1 MKKFIAFI
9 ALCSLLAYSSC
20 VSSQPAPS
28 GTSKK
33 PERKYD
39 LVLKTAETS
48 DEIRQISS
56 EAFGPDPDIKTL
68 KTKVETALSK
78 YPGNAELHE
87 IAALI
92 AVLESDND
100 SVFYHL
106 LKASFDLAGKD
117 SALYISLLSSMQLNP
132 DERTILIRALN
143 IITTSHKDQSVV
155 QTARDMLSG
164 LYLVEDDPEKA
175 RFEADSNRYIRKWMV
190 IGPFDNDSGKGFYEE
205 YPPEKESDFSK
216 KYKGKVVNVGW
227 RKIYSREKTGNI
239 PLSSLL
245 SPGNDSLAYLTTTVF
260 SPADK
265 EVYLHFSSDDSL
277 KVWINGTNIFS
288 DENIEYHGN
297 DNVVIKTRLF
307 KGDNSILLK
316 SCQKSGPWSVSARI
330 TDISGNVSTDLVFK
344 YDKAKDVNSA
354 APEYS
359 IIMPFEK
366 EPAENSDLRENIIKF
381 LTLKD
386 KGYEKYSKNYI
397 QKAFNTSPSNMF
409 AMFFM
414 ADSLEAAGEEGKY
427 IDLLNKAVE
436 KYPEL
441 AAFHILRGKFFSRK
455 DQKDNA
461 EEDLKKALS
470 LNPSSTEA
478 HRSLAS
484 LYQSKGWNEDARRV
498 IQNGL
503 KNNPGNIQLILNMA
517 SILNRLGYREESEQY
532 YRKALKLSPGWTY
545 VHEELFN
552 TAKLKSDYR
561 SALYFSEKSLR
572 LHPYMLKGYFQL
584 FDIYRSQK
592 DFAGA
597 RIQLNKLKKISPDN
611 ASVYIKSGDLFYE
624 SGDNA
629 MALKEWEKAHE
640 LDPRNS
646 YVSERISFVKVEEKD
661 FAESLVPDEKAI
673 LEMIKSSQAIVPHDG
688 AETLLVYDHA
698 ICRINS
704 DGSSKWFVTEVNKAL
719 NDSGRDSMINSF
731 LPYDGRKKILK
742 AYSISSDMKKSEA
755 SSVSTYEIRFRQL
768 NKGDYTVVQY
778 IHYKPAPVFLEN
790 YFVESWFVQ
799 SPMRHVFYS
808 EWNLLYPKDKKIN
821 IDVVGSRIEQ
831 KIEQTGDFISHKF
844 IANNIEPLNYE
855 PNSPP
860 LQDFLETVTVS
871 TSDNWDQYVNWEKAL
886 LKDAFATGKE
896 VKERSAQLVKDAKD
910 PLEKINR
917 IFSFVAQE
925 IRYQQEYENTI
936 AGVKPHTAAQTLE
949 RGYGDCKDKAVF
961 FIQLAKEA
969 SLKVDY
975 VILRTKDAGRFQK
988 KIPNQQFNH
997 AIVYV
1002 PAQNGIEKGFFMD
1015 PTVDLLE
1022 IGSLR
1027 QDDQGSTALKL
1038 DPETGKYEFMDIPY
1052 QTPEYNYQKH
1062 DRTYQISDNGKLTVT
1077 DSLVM
1082 KGGISS
1088 SFRQVLRTKDS
1099 GNKMFQ
1105 RIANT
1110 LFNGGVL
1117 EKYDHSDIEDISKP
1131 FTINYSADVTNL
1143 VSQTENKTV
1152 ISPPEQIVG
1161 PSVISMEKRLLPL
1174 WTGIPSYYEIKAKY
1188 KIPSGTKVD
1197 SAPTSFEIAG
1207 DCMTISRKV
1216 TVSSEKVEIISSF
1229 TNSCVEIPVDKYPE
1243 FRKNIMEV
1251 IKKQNEYLV
1260 FIKK

>member
-1 MKKFIAFI
+1 MKRFIAFFI
-9 ALCSLLAYSSC
+9 LCSLLAYSSC
-20 VSSQPAPS
+20 ASSPA
-28 GTSKK
+28 TSENTAKK

-39 LVLKTAETS
+39 FSLKASSTGEEVRQVVETV
-48 DEIRQISS
+48 
-56 EAFGPDPDIKTL
+56 FGPGPDIKSL
-68 KTKVETALSK
+68 KTQLEAALSK

-87 IAALI
+87 AAALI
-92 AVLESDND
+92 AILESDND
-100 SVFYHL
+100 SVFYHI
-106 LKASFDLAGKD
+106 LKASSDLESKD
-117 SALYISLLSSMQLNP
+117 TELYLNLISSMQLTQS
-132 DERTILIRALN
+132 ERSIFIRALN
-143 IITTSHKDQSVV
+143 IITSTHQNHRVV
-155 QTARDMLSG
+155 QAARNILSG
-164 LYLVEDDPEKA
+164 LYLVNDDPQKA
-175 RFEADSNRYIRKWMV
+175 QFEADSNRYIRKWMV
-190 IGPFDNDSGKGFYEE
+190 IGPFDNDNGKGFYEE
-205 YPPEKESDFSK
+205 FPPEKEINFSK
-216 KYKGKVVNVGW
+216 QYKGKVVNIGW
-227 RKIYSREKTGNI
+227 RKIYSREKRGNI
-239 PLSSLL
+239 PVGSLL
-245 SPGNDSLAYLTTTVF
+245 SPGNDSLAYLATTVF

-265 EVYLHFSSDDSL
+265 EIFLHVSSDDSL
-277 KVWINGTNIFS
+277 KIWLNGENIFS
-288 DENIEYHGN
+288 DENIEYQGT
-297 DNVVIKTRLF
+297 DNAVIKTKLF
-307 KGDNSILLK
+307 KGENSILLK
-316 SCQKSGPWSVSARI
+316 SCQKSGQWTVSARI
-330 TDISGNVSTDLVFK
+330 TDISGKVPGDLVFK
-344 YDKAKDVNSA
+344 YRKAENSNILKT
-354 APEYS
+354 EHS
-359 IIMPFEK
+359 VIMPFEK
-366 EPAENSDLRENIIKF
+366 EPVENSGLRENIIKF
-381 LTLKD
+381 LILKD

-397 QKAFNTSPSNMF
+397 HKAFELSPLNMF

-414 ADSLEAAGEEGKY
+414 ADSLEASGEEGKY

-436 KYPEL
+436 KYPDL
-441 AAFHILRGKFFSRK
+441 AAFYILRGKFFLRK
-455 DQKDNA
+455 DQKENA
-461 EEDLKKALS
+461 EEDLKKALII
-470 LNPSSTEA
+470 NPSSIEA
-478 HRSLAS
+478 YKSLAS
-484 LYQSKGWNEDARRV
+484 LYQSRGWLEDARRV
-498 IQNGL
+498 IGTGL
-503 KNNPGNIQLILNMA
+503 KKDPLNLSLILNMA
-517 SILNRLGYREESEQY
+517 SILNRLGYKEDSENY
-532 YRKALKLSPGWTY
+532 YRKALKLSPGSTY

-552 TAKLKSDYR
+552 VARFKSDYR
-561 SALYFSEKSLR
+561 SALYFAEKSLR
-572 LHPYMLKGYFQL
+572 LHPYSIKMYFQL
-584 FDIYRSQK
+584 FDIYKSRK

-597 RIQLNKLKKISPDN
+597 RMQLNKIKKIMPDN
-611 ASVYIKSGDLFYE
+611 ATAYVRSGDLFYE
-624 SGDNA
+624 SGDNPQ
-629 MALKEWEKAHE
+629 ALKEWEKAHE

-673 LEMIKSSQAIVPHDG
+673 LDMIKNSQSVVPHDG

-704 DGSSKWFVTEVNKAL
+704 DGSSKWFVTEVSKAL

-731 LPYDGRKKILK
+731 LPYEGRKKILK
-742 AYSISSDMKKSEA
+742 AYSLSSDMKKSEA

-778 IHYKPAPVFLEN
+778 VHYKPAPVFLEN

-821 IDVVGSRIEQ
+821 IDIVGSRIEQ
-831 KIEQTGDFISHKF
+831 KIEQTGDFTSHKF

-871 TSDNWDQYVNWEKAL
+871 TSDDWDQYVNWEKAL

-896 VKERSAQLVKDAKD
+896 VKEKAGQLVKNETN
-910 PLEKINR
+910 PLTKINR

-949 RGYGDCKDKAVF
+949 RGYGDCKDKAVL
-961 FIQLAKEA
+961 FIQLAKEV

-975 VILRTKDAGRFQK
+975 VILKTKDAGRFQK

-1002 PAQNGIEKGFFMD
+1002 PVQEGIDKGFFMD

-1027 QDDQGSTALKL
+1027 QDDQGATALKL
-1038 DPETGKYEFMDIPY
+1038 DPETGKYEFMEIPY

-1062 DRTYQISDNGKLTVT
+1062 DRTYQLSENGKLTVADT
-1077 DSLVM
+1077 IVM

-1110 LFNGGVL
+1110 LFNGGSL

-1143 VSQTENKTV
+1143 VSQTDTKTI

-1161 PSVISMEKRLLPL
+1161 PSIISMEKRLLPL
-1174 WTGIPSYYEIKAKY
+1174 WTGIPSYYEIKAAY
-1188 KIPSGTKVD
+1188 IIPPGTKVD
-1197 SAPTSFEIAG
+1197 SLPTPFEIATG
-1207 DCMTISRKV
+1207 CMTISRKV
-1216 TVSSEKVEIISSF
+1216 TVTSEKVEIVSAF
-1229 TNSCVEIPVDKYPE
+1229 TNSCIDIPVNSYPD

-1251 IKKQNEYLV
+1251 IKKQNEYIV